1 MSRLP
6 IKIYGDPILK
16 VKALP
21 IETIGPEEKKA
32 LEDMAKTMYDAEGA
46 GLAAT
51 QVGINKQLMVV
62 DVGNGLLKLANP
74 KLIKGW
80 CNKVGEEGCLSFP
93 GIRLKIKR
101 PEKVVLEAL
110 NQDGDRIRIEAQG
123 LLARVLHHEMDH
135 LKGVVIIDR
144 VGIRQRLLVA
154 ARLWRLKRLNKK
166 QGG

>member
-1 MSRLP
+1 MSSLHIR
-6 IKIYGDPILK
+6 IYGDPILK

-21 IETIGPEEKKA
+21 ADKIGPQEKKV
-32 LEDMAKTMYDAEGA
+32 LEDMARTMYAAEGV

-51 QVGINKQLMVV
+51 QVGVNKQLIVV

-74 KLIKGW
+74 KLIKAW
-80 CNKVGEEGCLSFP
+80 CNRLGEEGCLSFP

-110 NQDGDRIRIEAQG
+110 NQDGQKIKIEAEG
-123 LLARVLHHEMDH
+123 LLARVLHHEVDH
-135 LKGVVIIDR
+135 LMGIVIIDR

-154 ARLWRLKRLNKK
+154 GKLWRLKMSKK
-166 QGG
+166 K